1 MEDGVDI
8 CVCVCVCVYAYLHV
22 CMYMCASVRVIVCVL
37 PGCAWMCVD
46 VRGCVWLCARV
57 CESIGVR
64 PIPPPCLG
72 CGSKV
77 FGMHLRIHWMP
88 LRGLLHGSWGPLGS
102 LLEASW
108 GLFGA
113 PHMTSECSW
122 GHLEV
127 EGSGNPFAFPLLGS
141 SWGRGGSLLS
151 SSWGPFGPSRGFLKP
166 S

>member
-1 MEDGVDI
+1 MRSGIDLSRTAATCSFHAMGDGVD
-8 CVCVCVCVYAYLHV
+8 VCVCVCVRV
-22 CMYMCASVRVIVCVL
+22 CVFACVHLYMCANVRVL

-46 VRGCVWLCARV
+46 VRGCVWMCARV

-88 LRGLLHGSWGPLGS
+88 LRGLLHGSWGPLGI

-113 PHMTSECSW
+113 PYMTS
-122 GHLEV
+122 GV
-127 EGSGNPFAFPLLGS
+127 LLGS
-141 SWGRGGSLLS
+141 S
-151 SSWGPFGPSRGFLKP
+151 
-166 S
+166 